1 MSPLVSVLMPVHN
14 EAASVA
20 GAVSS
25 VLQQTH
31 QDLEVLVVDGRSS
44 DDTRAIVEAI
54 ADPRVRLLDNPGIS
68 IPCGL
73 NVGLRGACGEFV
85 ARVDAHARVNPEY
98 IALAL
103 GHLAQDPD
111 LAAVGG
117 RRHTEATTPV
127 GRAIGLALSSPFGV
141 GDSINHYA
149 TRAQRT
155 DHASF
160 GVYRTDVARNV
171 GGWDEGLPANEDV
184 DFDFRILDEGF
195 GILYEP
201 AMEIHWQVRETL
213 PDLAHQYRRYGRGKG
228 AMVRKNGPSAVR
240 LRHLAPPALVV
251 DLGLAGIATLIGRPR
266 IALGLTAPY
275 AAVLAYATARTRR
288 AAHSA
293 DASVMAFP
301 AALATMHLSWGRGFL
316 EGLAGRAAAL
326 GSRRH

>member
-1 MSPLVSVLMPVHN
+1 MPVRD
-14 EAASVA
+14 EAGSVA
-20 GAVSS
+20 GAVAS

-31 QDLEVLVVDGRSS
+31 QDLEVLVMDGRSS

-73 NVGLRGACGEFV
+73 NVGLQAARGEYV

-103 GHLAQDPD
+103 GHLVADAD

-117 RRHTEATTPV
+117 RRLTEASTPV
-127 GRAIGLALSSPFGV
+127 GRTIGLALSSPFGV

-149 TRAQRT
+149 MQAQRT

-160 GVYRTDVARNV
+160 GVYRTDVARAV
-171 GGWDEGLPANEDV
+171 GGWDENLPANEDV
-184 DFDFRILDEGF
+184 DFDFRILDQGF
-195 GILYEP
+195 EILYEP

-240 LRHLAPPALVV
+240 LRHLAPPALVA
-251 DLGLAGIATLIGRPR
+251 DLGLAGVAALIGRPR
-266 IALGLTAPY
+266 VALSLTAPY
-275 AAVLAYATARTRR
+275 AAVLAYATVRTR
-288 AAHSA
+288 ATAHRA
-293 DASVMAFP
+293 DASVAAFP
-301 AALATMHLSWGRGFL
+301 AALATMHLSWGLGFL
-316 EGLAGRAAAL
+316 EGLAGREAAL
-326 GSRRH
+326 GSQRQ

>member
-1 MSPLVSVLMPVHN
+1 MSPLVSVLMPVRD
-14 EAASVA
+14 EAGSVA
-20 GAVSS
+20 GAVAS

-31 QDLEVLVVDGRSS
+31 QDLEVLVMDGRST
-44 DDTRAIVEAI
+44 DDTRDIVEAI

-73 NVGLRGACGEFV
+73 NVGLQAARGEYV
-85 ARVDAHARVNPEY
+85 ARVDAHARVNVEY
-98 IALAL
+98 LALAL
-103 GHLAQDPD
+103 AHLAAAAD

-117 RRHTEATTPV
+117 RRLTEASTPV
-127 GRAIGLALSSPFGV
+127 GRTIGLALSSPFGV

-149 TRAQRT
+149 MQAQRT

-160 GVYRTDVARNV
+160 GVYRTDVARAV
-171 GGWDEGLPANEDV
+171 GGWDENLPANEDV

-240 LRHLAPPALVV
+240 LRHLAPPALVT
-251 DLGLAGIATLIGRPR
+251 DLGLAGVAALIGRPR
-266 IALGLTAPY
+266 VALSLTAPY
-275 AAVLAYATARTRR
+275 AAVLAYATVRTRTTAR
-288 AAHSA
+288 RA
-293 DASVMAFP
+293 DASVAAFP
-301 AALATMHLSWGRGFL
+301 AALATMHLSWGIGFL
-316 EGLAGRAAAL
+316 EGLAGREAAL
-326 GSRRH
+326 GSQRQ

>member
-1 MSPLVSVLMPVHN
+1 MPVRD
-14 EAASVA
+14 EAGSVA
-20 GAVSS
+20 GAVAS

-31 QDLEVLVVDGRSS
+31 QDLEVLVVDGRST
-44 DDTRAIVEAI
+44 DDTRDIVEAI

-73 NVGLRGACGEFV
+73 NVGLQAARGEYV
-85 ARVDAHARVNPEY
+85 ARVDAHARVNVEY
-98 IALAL
+98 LALAL
-103 GHLAQDPD
+103 AHLAADAA

-117 RRHTEATTPV
+117 RRLTEASTPV
-127 GRAIGLALSSPFGV
+127 GRTIGLALSSPFGV

-149 TRAQRT
+149 VQAQRT

-160 GVYRTDVARNV
+160 GVYRTDVARTV
-171 GGWDEGLPANEDV
+171 GGWDENLPANEDV

-240 LRHLAPPALVV
+240 LRHLAPPALVT
-251 DLGLAGIATLIGRPR
+251 DLGLAGVAALIGRPR
-266 IALGLTAPY
+266 VALSLTAPY
-275 AAVLAYATARTRR
+275 AAVLAYATVRTRTTAR
-288 AAHSA
+288 RA
-293 DASVMAFP
+293 DASVAAFP
-301 AALATMHLSWGRGFL
+301 AALATMHLSWGIGFL
-316 EGLAGRAAAL
+316 EGLAGREAAL
-326 GSRRH
+326 GSQRQ

>member
-1 MSPLVSVLMPVHN
+1 MSPLVSVLMPVRD
-14 EAASVA
+14 EAGSVA
-20 GAVSS
+20 GAVAS

-31 QDLEVLVVDGRSS
+31 QDLEVLVMDGRST
-44 DDTRAIVEAI
+44 DDTRDIVEAI

-73 NVGLRGACGEFV
+73 NVGLQAARGEYV
-85 ARVDAHARVNPEY
+85 ARVDAHARVNVEY
-98 IALAL
+98 LALAL
-103 GHLAQDPD
+103 AHLAAAAD

-117 RRHTEATTPV
+117 RRLTEASTPV
-127 GRAIGLALSSPFGV
+127 GRTIGLALSSPFGV

-149 TRAQRT
+149 MQAQRT

-160 GVYRTDVARNV
+160 GVYRTDVARAV
-171 GGWDEGLPANEDV
+171 GGWDENLPANEDV

-240 LRHLAPPALVV
+240 LRHLAPPALVA
-251 DLGLAGIATLIGRPR
+251 DLGLAGVAALIGRPR
-266 IALGLTAPY
+266 VALSLTAPY
-275 AAVLAYATARTRR
+275 AAVLAYATVRTRTTAR
-288 AAHSA
+288 RA
-293 DASVMAFP
+293 DASVAAFP
-301 AALATMHLSWGRGFL
+301 AALATMHLSWGLGFL
-316 EGLAGRAAAL
+316 EGLAGREAAL
-326 GSRRH
+326 GSQRQ